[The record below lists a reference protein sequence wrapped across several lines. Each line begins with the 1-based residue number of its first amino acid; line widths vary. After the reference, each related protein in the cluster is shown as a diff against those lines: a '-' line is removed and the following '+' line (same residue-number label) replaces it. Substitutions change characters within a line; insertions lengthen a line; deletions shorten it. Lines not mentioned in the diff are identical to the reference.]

1 MLGGNVMKNLGEE
14 HEELMRLLEEVP
26 GVTEHLNSFE
36 VQMGKKIL
44 VKRLQAG
51 LTQEQVVDL
60 LSRHAEPITRETLSK
75 AETGSKS
82 VGKNIYNAILQA
94 LGDVPEC

>member
-1 MLGGNVMKNLGEE
+1 MKNLGEE
-14 HEELMRLLEEVP
+14 HDELMRLLEGVP

-44 VKRLQAG
+44 AKRLQVG

-60 LSRHAEPITRETLSK
+60 VSSQEVSLTRETLSK